1 MESMV
6 GHYKNIYKG
15 KKVFLT
21 GHTGFKGSWMTQWLS
36 LLGAEVFGY
45 SLAPNTTPN
54 HFDLLKLNCKSYI
67 NNICDLNS
75 LTKAI
80 NESNPDIVFHLAA
93 QPLVRYSYLNPIETY
108 NTNVMGTVNLLEAC
122 RNSENIKAIV
132 LITTDKCYENVEK
145 KESYLE
151 TDAMGGYDPY
161 SSSKGCAELVISS
174 YRNSFYNIQEYKS
187 THHTLIASARAGNV
201 IGGGDWCVD
210 RLIPD
215 IIKSTVKKET
225 TLIRYP
231 HAIRPWQHVME
242 PINGY
247 LLLGQKLLEEKMAF
261 AEGWNFGPNENEILS
276 VKEVL
281 EISEQ
286 YWNDIKFKID
296 IENKHFHEANLLSLN
311 ISKAQSKLGWNPVW
325 TNQKSIENTIK
336 WYREFYQNN
345 ILSTDS
351 QIIEFSKYI

>member
-6 GHYKNIYKG
+6 VHYNNIYKG
-15 KKVFLT
+15 KKIFLT
-21 GHTGFKGSWMTQWLS
+21 GHTGFKGSWMTQWLT
-36 LLGAEVFGY
+36 LLGAEVVGY

-54 HFDLLKLNCKSYI
+54 HFDLLKLKCKSYI

-80 NESNPDIVFHLAA
+80 NETSPDIVFHLAA

-108 NTNVMGTVNLLEAC
+108 NTNVMGTVNVLEAC

-145 KESYLE
+145 KEGYIE

-161 SSSKGCAELVISS
+161 SSSKGCAELAISS
-174 YRNSFYNIQEYKS
+174 YRNSFYNIDEYKS
-187 THHTLIASARAGNV
+187 THNTLIASARAGNV

-215 IIKSTVKKET
+215 IIKSTIKKET

-231 HAIRPWQHVME
+231 HATRPWQHVLE

-247 LLLGQKLLEEKMAF
+247 LVLGQKLLEEKTEF

-281 EISEQ
+281 EISEK

-296 IENKHFHEANLLSLN
+296 LENKYFHEANLLSLN
-311 ISKAQSKLGWNPVW
+311 ISKAQSKLGWNPIW
-325 TNQKSIENTIK
+325 TNQKSIENTIN